1 MRRTFCAVM
10 EQASSAARR
19 RMQRA
24 RRIRHADPAVTARQL
39 AFQVVRRVS
48 DGAYADRAF
57 RAEARRARLSP
68 ADRAFAQ
75 QLAYGTVQRRLTLDH
90 VIAQLSD
97 RPLARLD
104 PPLLDALRI
113 GIHQLLFM
121 DSVPDHAAVAET
133 VELAKAAKGASFKFA
148 NAVLRRAT
156 REALGIFESIGD
168 ADPAAAAIRHSH
180 PQWLVELWW
189 DALGR
194 DDTIALLEADNR
206 PAEDAIRVNSLVADR
221 VDLPDIDCHP
231 DPELPEAIVLDA
243 PFDVEGSDL
252 FARGAVTPQSRASML
267 VARTLDPQP
276 DEHILDMCAAPGT
289 KSTHAAALMS
299 GTGRIAAVEANPAR
313 ADELRENCARMHA
326 ASVEVIIEDGRRM
339 TGQFDR
345 VMLDA
350 PCSNL
355 GTLARRPDARWRKT
369 PQQID
374 ELSQLQSELLD
385 GAART
390 TRPGGILVYSV
401 CTISPEEG
409 PAQVDRFTARHHDF
423 TETSRRQTL
432 PHRDRTDGFFIAR
445 LERST

>member
-57 RAEARRARLSP
+57 RAEARRARLGP

-97 RPLARLD
+97 RPLAKLD

-113 GIHQLLFM
+113 GIYQLLFM

-156 REALGIFESIGD
+156 REARGIVDSIGD

-180 PQWLVELWW
+180 PQWLIELWLA
-189 DALGR
+189 ALGR
-194 DDTIALLEADNR
+194 EDTLALLEADTR
-206 PAEDAIRVNSLVADR
+206 PAEDALRINTLVDR
-221 VDLPDIDCHP
+221 VDLRSVEGHA
-231 DPELPEAIVLDA
+231 DPELPEALVLDA

-267 VARTLDPQP
+267 VARAFGPHP
-276 DEHILDMCAAPGT
+276 GEHVLDMCAAPGT
-289 KSTHAAALMS
+289 KTTHAAALMS
-299 GTGRIAAVEANPAR
+299 GTGRITAVEANPAR
-313 ADELRENCARMHA
+313 ADALRENCARMHA
-326 ASVEVIIEDGRRM
+326 TSVEVMIEDGRLV

-369 PQQID
+369 PEQIG

-385 GAART
+385 AAARA
-390 TRPGGILVYSV
+390 TRPGGVLLYSV

-409 PAQVDRFTARHHDF
+409 PAQVDRFKARHPDF

-432 PHRDRTDGFFIAR
+432 PHRDHTDGFFITR
-445 LERST
+445 LERSP